1 MSSKNKTARRFE
13 ASGATTDGPRFR
25 FVLLWAVC
33 SIDHTVDA
41 LAFWIGFDIAP
52 WSVVVGC
59 HARVRNCAFGD
70 ASKKG

>member
-25 FVLLWAVC
+25 FVLLWAVW

-52 WSVVVGC
+52 
-59 HARVRNCAFGD
+59 
-70 ASKKG
+70 